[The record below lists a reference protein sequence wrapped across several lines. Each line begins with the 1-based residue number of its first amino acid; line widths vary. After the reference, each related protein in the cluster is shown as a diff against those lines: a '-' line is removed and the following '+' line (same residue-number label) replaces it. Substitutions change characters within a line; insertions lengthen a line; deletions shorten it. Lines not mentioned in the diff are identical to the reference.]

1 MGRATCWRASFRT
14 GARAWWKAATAGSN
28 RWPTRWPRWRP
39 DTDLVAV
46 HDAVRP
52 FIDLETI
59 QKAFDEAAETGAAI
73 VGVPAVDTVK
83 QVIRG
88 QPATCASAPPCRARN
103 W

>member
-1 MGRATCWRASFRT
+1 MRCWRGSSRT
-14 GARAWWKAATAGSN
+14 AARLRVVVGGDSRQQSVENALAVVG
-28 RWPTRWPRWRP
+28 P

-59 QKAFDEAAETGAAI
+59 HKVFDEAAETGAAI
-73 VGVPAVDTVK
+73 VGGT
-83 QVIRG
+83 RG
-88 QPATCASAPPCRARN
+88 GYGEAGEPRHQPRCACALPSRAKS

>member
-1 MGRATCWRASFRT
+1 M
-14 GARAWWKAATAGSN
+14 
-28 RWPTRWPRWRP
+28 
-39 DTDLVAV
+39 AV

-59 QKAFDEAAETGAAI
+59 HKVFDEAAETGAAI

-83 QVIRG
+83 QVTRG
-88 QPATCASAPPCRARN
+88 TDARARPRRPSRAKS